1 MNIRR
6 NTREKPEA
14 HTSALNDVLFILLF
28 FFLIIATLANPNV
41 IKLTNPT
48 ANNDTKVKQ
57 TVVVSINADQKF
69 FVGQN
74 PVSPDS
80 LVAAIQTR
88 IASSQDT
95 TPTIVINADKDAI
108 ADNIVAVMRAGQ
120 SLNVKTVL
128 AVKKAEAA
136 AVAPQ

>member
-6 NTREKPEA
+6 ALRDKPEA

-41 IKLTNPT
+41 IKLTNPV

-57 TVVVSINADQKF
+57 TVVVSVDANQQFYI
-69 FVGQN
+69 GTM
-74 PVSPDS
+74 PVHPDS
-80 LVAAIQTR
+80 LAEAIQMR
-88 IASSQDT
+88 LASTQDAE
-95 TPTIVINADKDAI
+95 PTIVINADKQAI
-108 ADNIVAVMRAGQ
+108 ADNIVRVMRAGQ

-128 AVKKAEAA
+128 AVQKPAA
-136 AVAPQ
+136 Q

>member
-1 MNIRR
+1 MNIRKALR
-6 NTREKPEA
+6 DKPEA

-41 IKLTNPT
+41 IKLTNPM

-57 TVVVSINADQKF
+57 TVVVSINGDQQF
-69 FVGQN
+69 FVGTT
-74 PVSPDS
+74 PTSPDS
-80 LVAAIQTR
+80 LAAAIQTR
-88 IASSQDT
+88 IAGTQDAE
-95 TPTIVINADKDAI
+95 PTIVINADKNAI

-128 AVKKAEAA
+128 AVQKAA
-136 AVAPQ
+136 AQ

>member
-6 NTREKPEA
+6 ALREKPEA

-69 FVGQN
+69 FVGT
-74 PVSPDS
+74 SPTNIDS
-80 LVAAIQTR
+80 LAAAIQTR
-88 IASSQDT
+88 IAASQDAE
-95 TPTIVINADKDAI
+95 PTIVINADKNAI

-128 AVKKAEAA
+128 AVQKAA
-136 AVAPQ
+136 ATQP